1 MNERIKKVRTYSKL
15 TQTEF
20 ANKIGLTKNF
30 ISLVEN
36 GNRDVSDRTIKD
48 ICSTFGCNE
57 VWLRTGVGEPFAP
70 KTREE
75 EIAAFTASLLS
86 NGSPE
91 AKAFIAVL
99 ARTTPNEWEL
109 FAKKLRELA
118 EEVENCQKEKT
129 DL

>member
-1 MNERIKKVRTYSKL
+1 MNERIKTVRKTLKITQEAFGEKL
-15 TQTEF
+15 
-20 ANKIGLTKNF
+20 GLSQNF
-30 ISLVEN
+30 VWMMEK
-36 GNRDVSDRTIKD
+36 GQREPSDRTIKD
-48 ICSTFGCNE
+48 ICRVFGCNE

>member
-1 MNERIKKVRTYSKL
+1 MFERIKYIRQNAKL

-20 ANKIGLTKNF
+20 AEKIGLSRNF
-30 ISLVEN
+30 IAKVEL
-36 GNRDVSDRTIKD
+36 GNREPSDRTIKD
-48 ICSTFGCNE
+48 ICRVFGCNE